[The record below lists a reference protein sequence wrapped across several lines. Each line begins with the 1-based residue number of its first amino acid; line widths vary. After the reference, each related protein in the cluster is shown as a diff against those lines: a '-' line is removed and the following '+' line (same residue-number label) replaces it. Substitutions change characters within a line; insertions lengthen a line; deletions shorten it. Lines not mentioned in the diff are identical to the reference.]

1 MQLFGSESIK
11 LPDFE
16 ASPANIPRDLPVV
29 KPGGDR
35 AGHFH
40 VPLGTS
46 TLSRCGGL
54 NHRPDAGERV
64 PVDAALETELVP
76 CQKCEWRAYLKSHT
90 ESDSDRATPADT
102 GNGTGFGG
110 CAFFVL

>member
-1 MQLFGSESIK
+1 MQLFGSETIK

-76 CQKCEWRAYLKSHT
+76 CQKCEWRAYLESHT
-90 ESDSDRATPADT
+90 ESDSDSDRATPADT
-102 GNGTGFGG
+102 GADTGTAVGG
-110 CAFFVL
+110 D